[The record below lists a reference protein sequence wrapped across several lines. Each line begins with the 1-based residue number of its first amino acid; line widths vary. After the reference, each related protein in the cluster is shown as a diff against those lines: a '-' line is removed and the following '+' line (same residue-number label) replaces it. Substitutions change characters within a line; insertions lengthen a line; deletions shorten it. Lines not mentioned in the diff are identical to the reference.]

1 MKRAALVGLVAVST
15 VAFAACA
22 AFGTG
27 DSPSASSDGGDED
40 RSPGGDGAVTTPDG
54 GDGGADSGQ
63 GSDAAGDLGT
73 VRCGDVACQL
83 PDEVC
88 CANSQGP
95 QGCVSSGGPC
105 NGAKLACDS
114 PANCAAGNVCC
125 FGLSGAACHESCG
138 SGTIERCDLTSPH
151 CAGCA
156 AYHCSPDGSE
166 PRFRLEVCTE
176 PPEGAGY
183 VCIADES

>member
-27 DSPSASSDGGDED
+27 DSPSATSDGGDED
-40 RSPGGDGAVTTPDG
+40 RSPGGDGAVTTLDG

-63 GSDAAGDLGT
+63 GSDLGT
-73 VRCGDVACQL
+73 VRCGDVACQV
-83 PDEVC
+83 PNEVC
-88 CANSQGP
+88 CANNQGP

-114 PANCAAGNVCC
+114 QANCAAGNVCC
-125 FGLSGAACHESCG
+125 FGLSGAACYESCPAN
-138 SGTIERCDLTSPH
+138 TVERCDLSRNDRCPD
-151 CAGCA
+151 CA
-156 AYHCSPDGSE
+156 AYDCSPDGE
-166 PRFRLEVCTE
+166 PPHFRLEACTKQ
-176 PPEGAGY
+176 PPVGAGY
-183 VCIADES
+183 VCSDAI